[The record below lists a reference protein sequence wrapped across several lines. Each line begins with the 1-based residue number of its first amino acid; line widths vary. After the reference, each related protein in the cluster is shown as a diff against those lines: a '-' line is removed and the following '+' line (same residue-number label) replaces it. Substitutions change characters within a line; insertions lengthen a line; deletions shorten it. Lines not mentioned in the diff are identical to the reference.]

1 MIAVITVLVVTLV
14 PEVQD
19 LRDRALDRA
28 DSGCKPLPWPRLIL
42 DLGLILAM
50 SSNFFLMLALVVVK
64 LVEEVESLTIVPRRS
79 LDLEVLVD

>member
-1 MIAVITVLVVTLV
+1 M
-14 PEVQD
+14 
-19 LRDRALDRA
+19 
-28 DSGCKPLPWPRLIL
+28 L